1 MIIFEIPYKISLLSP
16 LSSLLTPLSSLLTP
30 LLLYRTKE
38 GDEEGDGEV
47 DKEAMEDLGER
58 VIVNKGLFHRHL
70 QRSLVPVTVVDLL
83 FHILLLT

>member
-1 MIIFEIPYKISLLSP
+1 MIIFEIPYKISLLP
-16 LSSLLTPLSSLLTP
+16 PLSSLLTP

-38 GDEEGDGEV
+38 GDEKGDGEV

-58 VIVNKGLFHRHL
+58 VIVNKGLFHHQL
-70 QRSLVPVTVVDLL
+70 QRSLVPVAVVDLL